1 MDILASG
8 KGRGKMSL
16 YRSFRHVR
24 GAQVQLYAFLN
35 THDPATLHPRKSH
48 QYPLTRRLGGPK
60 TSWYFRGETTFRGE
74 ITLLSLSGIDVRTV
88 QPIAKLTTQEQN
100 CPGSQFR

>member
-16 YRSFRHVR
+16 CRPFRHVR

-35 THDPATLHPRKSH
+35 STLDKMNGELHDPATLHPRKSH
-48 QYPLTRRLGGPK
+48 RYPLARRLGGPK
-60 TSWYFRGETTFRGE
+60 PVLAF
-74 ITLLSLSGIDVRTV
+74 
-88 QPIAKLTTQEQN
+88 
-100 CPGSQFR
+100 